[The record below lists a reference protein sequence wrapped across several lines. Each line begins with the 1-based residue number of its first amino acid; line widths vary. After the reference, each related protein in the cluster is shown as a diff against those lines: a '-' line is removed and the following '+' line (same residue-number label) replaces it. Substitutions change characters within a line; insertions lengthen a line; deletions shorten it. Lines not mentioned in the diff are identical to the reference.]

1 MFCHFKHRFYCKI
14 YFSEWRLLADLT
26 SLPETSH
33 ETNFTRFSCRNRNS
47 LNSHQLKESL
57 DDPHNGI
64 FSIFGRQ
71 KKALTGRKHLP
82 VLSTQRGQLTQ
93 EPKLQTRRKRL
104 FNLPFQHELNHALET
119 LKKEEKK
126 ISAALPS
133 QQKLNQALKSMTRQ
147 KLSSSLPF
155 QNLNQK
161 LEKLVKIIFSSGLPF
176 EQCIVSEILKTSVKL
191 KCFSVLLFQKG
202 LINQLPQNMIR
213 QKRFSDLA
221 LEQCLVNEILK
232 ILMRQKCFSHLPLKK
247 GLKSQVSKIIRA
259 QKLLSNLSFEQCLI
273 SGVTKDLTIQKFLS
287 VFPLLEGPI
296 NQVLK
301 ILIKFFSDLQFKKC
315 Q

>member
-14 YFSEWRLLADLT
+14 YFFEWHLLADLT

-33 ETNFTRFSCRNRNS
+33 KTNFTRFSCKNRNS

-57 DDPHNGI
+57 AVPHNGI
-64 FSIFGRQ
+64 CLIFEHQ
-71 KKALTGRKHLP
+71 KKALTGRKHLS

-93 EPKLQTRRKRL
+93 ALKLQTRRKRL
-104 FNLPFQHELNHALET
+104 FNLPFQQELNHALET

-126 ISAALPS
+126 ISAGLPS
-133 QQKLNQALKSMTRQ
+133 QQELNQAVKTMTRL
-147 KLSSSLPF
+147 KFSSSLPF
-155 QNLNQK
+155 QNFKQE
-161 LEKLVKIIFSSGLPF
+161 LEKLVKIILPSGLPL
-176 EQCIVSEILKTSVKL
+176 EQCIISEILKTSTKL
-191 KCFSVLLFQKG
+191 KCFSDLLFQKG
-202 LINQLPQNMIR
+202 LINQLPQIMMR

-259 QKLLSNLSFEQCLI
+259 QNLLSNLSFKQCLI
-273 SGVTKDLTIQKFLS
+273 NGLTKDLTVQKFLS
-287 VFPLLEGPI
+287 VFPSLEGPI